1 MDKDVRSMTTIVS
14 GSEAEKAAETMLRKA
29 GLEILARNF
38 QCKMGELDLIA
49 KEVVATE
56 ITKEKTTLV
65 FVEVRRRSHGG
76 FGSGFDSVDYRKQ
89 QKLIR
94 TASLYL
100 QQHKFFD
107 QYPCRFD
114 IVSVRS
120 LSDMQWIRN
129 AFQLR

>member
-1 MDKDVRSMTTIVS
+1 MDTDVRLAAAINS
-14 GSEAEKAAETMLRKA
+14 GSEAEKAAEKMLQEA
-29 GLEILARNF
+29 GLQILARNF
-38 QCKMGELDLIA
+38 QCKMGEIDLIA
-49 KEVVATE
+49 KENVNTG
-56 ITKEKTTLV
+56 ITKEKTTIV

-94 TASLYL
+94 TAHLYL
-100 QQHKFFD
+100 QHYKFFN

-120 LSDMQWIRN
+120 LSDIQWIKN
-129 AFQLR
+129 AFQPH

>member
-1 MDKDVRSMTTIVS
+1 MTTIIC
-14 GSEAEKAAETMLRKA
+14 GSEAEKAAEKLLQEA
-29 GLEILARNF
+29 GLQILERNF

-49 KEVVATE
+49 REE
-56 ITKEKTTLV
+56 TTLV

-76 FGSGFDSVDYRKQ
+76 FGSGFESVDYRKQ

-100 QQHKFFD
+100 QRRKFFD

-120 LSDMQWIRN
+120 LSDMQWMKN

>member
-1 MDKDVRSMTTIVS
+1 MNMDVCSATAIKS
-14 GSEAEKAAETMLRKA
+14 GSEAEKAAEKMLQEA
-29 GLEILARNF
+29 GLQILDRNF
-38 QCKMGELDLIA
+38 HCKMGEIDLIA
-49 KEVVATE
+49 KEIVSTE
-56 ITKEKTTLV
+56 ILKEKITIV

-94 TASLYL
+94 TARLYL
-100 QQHKFFD
+100 QQQKLFD

-120 LSDMQWIRN
+120 LTDMQWIKN
-129 AFQLR
+129 AFQPC

>member
-1 MDKDVRSMTTIVS
+1 MDKDVQAKTTIVS
-14 GSEAEKAAETMLRKA
+14 GMEAENAAEKMLQEA
-29 GLEILARNF
+29 GLQILARNF
-38 QCKMGELDLIA
+38 RCKMGELDL
-49 KEVVATE
+49 VAQ
-56 ITKEKTTLV
+56 EKNTLV
-65 FVEVRRRSHGG
+65 FVEVRRRNHAG
-76 FGSGFDSVDYRKQ
+76 FGSGFESVDYRKQ

-120 LSDMQWIRN
+120 LSDMQWIKN
-129 AFQLR
+129 AFQLH

>member
-1 MDKDVRSMTTIVS
+1 MDKDVPVVTTIVS
-14 GSEAEKAAETMLRKA
+14 GREAEDAAEKMLQQA
-29 GLEILARNF
+29 GLQILSRNF
-38 QCKMGELDLIA
+38 RCKMGELDLVA
-49 KEVVATE
+49 KEQS
-56 ITKEKTTLV
+56 TLV
-65 FVEVRRRSHGG
+65 FVEVRRSNHTG
-76 FGSGFDSVDYRKQ
+76 FGSGFESVDYRKQ

-120 LSDMQWIRN
+120 LSDMQWLKN
-129 AFQLR
+129 AFQLH

>member
-1 MDKDVRSMTTIVS
+1 MDKDVRTTTAIRS
-14 GSEAEKAAETMLRKA
+14 GSEAEKAAEKMLQEA
-29 GLEILARNF
+29 GLQILDRNF
-38 QCKMGELDLIA
+38 QCKMGEIDLIA
-49 KEVVATE
+49 KERVDTE
-56 ITKEKTTLV
+56 IIKEKITIV
-65 FVEVRRRSHGG
+65 FIEVRRRSHGG

-94 TASLYL
+94 TAHLYM

-120 LSDMQWIRN
+120 LSDMQWIRD
-129 AFQLR
+129 AFQLH